1 MGLLTLPFKLPLLPV
16 RGVIRLGELIQEE
29 TERQLHDPA
38 RIRRELEEAQWQRA
52 AGKISDE
59 ELSRVEHE
67 AVARL
72 HTGGTASTGGAAH
85 TGGAGET
92 PDTGGSDTAGPS
104 RTIGGS

>member
-16 RGVIRLGELIQEE
+16 RGLIRLGELIQEE

-38 RIRRELEEAQWQRA
+38 RIRRELEEAERQRA

-59 ELSRVEHE
+59 ELSRAEQA

-72 HTGGTASTGGAAH
+72 GIGGTASTGGAAK
-85 TGGAGET
+85 TGGT
-92 PDTGGSDTAGPS
+92 PGTGDSDTAGPS
-104 RTIGGS
+104 RIIGGS